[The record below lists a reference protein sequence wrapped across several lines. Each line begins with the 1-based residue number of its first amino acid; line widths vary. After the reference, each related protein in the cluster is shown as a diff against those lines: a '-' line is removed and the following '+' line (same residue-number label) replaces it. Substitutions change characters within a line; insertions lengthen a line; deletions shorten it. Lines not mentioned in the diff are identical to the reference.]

1 MKNKKIQFKKM
12 FKFSTNDLNKFILL
26 LRKGYYPYKYMVHW
40 ENINKT
46 TFLEKGEF
54 HSNLN
59 IEDITDTNYM
69 LTKRVCKK

>member
-26 LRKGYYPYKYMVHW
+26 LRKGYYPYEYMGHR

-46 TFLEKGEF
+46 TFPEKGESF
-54 HSNLN
+54 
-59 IEDITDTNYM
+59 IVT
-69 LTKRVCKK
+69 

>member
-26 LRKGYYPYKYMVHW
+26 LRKGYYPYEYMGHQ

-46 TFLEKGEF
+46 TFPEKGESF
-54 HSNLN
+54 
-59 IEDITDTNYM
+59 IVT
-69 LTKRVCKK
+69 